1 MRSSPR
7 TPPLTAKVVEYLA
20 GAGIDVVAAVS
31 LDLTDNCAV
40 GRLDPRN
47 PLVLIER
54 LDLSQAEA
62 LVVVSACVQMPSLA
76 AVQLARI

>member
-1 MRSSPR
+1 
-7 TPPLTAKVVEYLA
+7 
-20 GAGIDVVAAVS
+20 
-31 LDLTDNCAV
+31 LTDNCAV

-54 LDLSQAEA
+54 LDLSRAEA
-62 LVVVSACVQMPSLA
+62 LVVSACVQMPSLA

>member
-20 GAGIDVVAAVS
+20 GAGIDVVAAVR

-54 LDLSQAEA
+54 LDLSRAEA
-62 LVVVSACVQMPSLA
+62 LVVSACVQMPSLA